1 VLPDGTLAGRV
12 ALVTGGGSGL
22 GRTMALELGR
32 LGAKVAVVGRR
43 REPLDATVPS
53 LPNEGYAVQADV
65 RDPGAVAAAFDAAEE
80 ALGPLSTLVY
90 NSTGDFL
97 VRA

>member
-1 VLPDGTLAGRV
+1 
-12 ALVTGGGSGL
+12 
-22 GRTMALELGR
+22 MALELGR

-43 REPLDATVPS
+43 REPLDATVAS

-80 ALGPLSTLVY
+80 ALGPLTTLV
-90 NSTGDFL
+90 NNAAGNFL
-97 VRA
+97 VRAEDLSPNGDRKSVVRERVSIWVGP